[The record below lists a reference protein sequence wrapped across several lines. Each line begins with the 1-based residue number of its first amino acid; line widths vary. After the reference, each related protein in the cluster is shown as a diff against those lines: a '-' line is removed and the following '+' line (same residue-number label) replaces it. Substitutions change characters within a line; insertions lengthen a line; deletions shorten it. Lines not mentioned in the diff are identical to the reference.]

1 MRHAMIMAGGSGTRL
16 WPLSRRARPKQLV
29 PLVEGRSLLAI
40 AFDRL
45 AGIVPD
51 ANRWVCTGELHR
63 EAVLDTL
70 GDLDD
75 DHVLGEPCPRDT
87 VNAVGFTAA
96 VLLAQDPD
104 AVFAVLTADH
114 LITPV
119 DRFGACL
126 DHGFSL
132 VEADPT
138 RMVTFG
144 ITPTHAATGFGY
156 VELGD
161 PMNDHAAKVERF
173 VEKPDADTAAT
184 YIAAG
189 NFKWNSGMFVF
200 SARGFMDAIARYTPE
215 AAAGLQRIGEAWN
228 SSDRLNMLNTV
239 YPTLPKISVD
249 YAVMEPASADSAVEV
264 CCVPMDVEWL
274 DVGSWEAAAETV
286 TPDASGNR
294 TSGTA
299 MHLDSTNTFVHS
311 DDPDHL
317 IATIGCEDLI
327 IVKAGDVTL
336 VCPRSATQQVKAL
349 VDRLPDER
357 R

>member
-1 MRHAMIMAGGSGTRL
+1 
-16 WPLSRRARPKQLV
+16 
-29 PLVEGRSLLAI
+29 
-40 AFDRL
+40 
-45 AGIVPD
+45 
-51 ANRWVCTGELHR
+51 
-63 EAVLDTL
+63 
-70 GDLDD
+70 
-75 DHVLGEPCPRDT
+75 VLGEPCARDT

-96 VLLAQDPD
+96 VLLNLDPD
-104 AVFAVLTADH
+104 SVFAVLTADH

-126 DHGFSL
+126 NEGFSL

-144 ITPTHAATGFGY
+144 ITPTHAATGYGY

-161 PMNDHAAKVERF
+161 AINEHASTVERF
-173 VEKPDADTAAT
+173 VEKPDADTAAS

-200 SARGFMDAIARYTPE
+200 SAAGFMDALARYAPE
-215 AAAGLQRIGEAWN
+215 TAAGLQRIGEAWN
-228 SSDRLNMLNTV
+228 GSQRGDVLREV
-239 YPTLPKISVD
+239 YPTLGKISVD
-249 YAVMEPASADSAVEV
+249 YAVMEPASADPSVTV
-264 CCVPMDVEWL
+264 CCVPMDVQWL

-286 TPDASGNR
+286 DPDPDGNR
-294 TSGTA
+294 TSGRA
-299 MHLDSTNTFVHS
+299 VHLDSTNTFVYC
-311 DDPDHL
+311 DDQDHL

-327 IVKAGDVTL
+327 IVKAGNVTL

-349 VDRLPDER
+349 VDLMPDDR

>member
-1 MRHAMIMAGGSGTRL
+1 MIMAGGSGTRL
-16 WPLSRRARPKQLV
+16 WPLSRRTRPKQLV
-29 PLVEGRSLLAI
+29 PLVDGRSLLAI

-51 ANRWVCTGELHR
+51 ANRWVCTGESHR
-63 EAVLDTL
+63 AAVLDTL
-70 GDLDD
+70 GGLDD
-75 DHVLGEPCPRDT
+75 EHVLGEPCARDT

-96 VLLAQDPD
+96 ALLSQDPD

-119 DRFGACL
+119 DRFAACL

-132 VEADPT
+132 IEADPS

-144 ITPTHAATGFGY
+144 ITPTYAATGYGW

-161 PMNDHAAKVERF
+161 AINDHASIVERF
-173 VEKPDADTAAT
+173 VEKPDADTAAN

-200 SARGFMDAIARYTPE
+200 SARGFMDALARYTPE
-215 AAAGLQRIGEAWN
+215 AATGLQRIGDAWN
-228 SSDRLNMLNTV
+228 DAQRGEVLNEV

-249 YAVMEPASADSAVEV
+249 YAVMEPASTDPTVNV
-264 CCVPMDVEWL
+264 CCVPMDVQWL

-286 TPDASGNR
+286 DPDDDCNR
-294 TSGTA
+294 TSGA
-299 MHLDSTNTFVHS
+299 AVHLNSSNTFVYC

-349 VDRLPDER
+349 VDLMPDER

>member
-1 MRHAMIMAGGSGTRL
+1 VGG
-16 WPLSRRARPKQLV
+16 Q
-29 PLVEGRSLLAI
+29 SLLAI

-45 AGIVPD
+45 NGIVPD
-51 ANRWVCTGELHR
+51 DNRWVCTGESHR
-63 EAVLDTL
+63 EAVLATL
-70 GDLDD
+70 DDLDTE
-75 DHVLGEPCPRDT
+75 HVLGEPCARDT

-96 VLLAQDPD
+96 VLLANDPD
-104 AVFAVLTADH
+104 AIFAVLTADH

-119 DRFGACL
+119 EQFAACL
-126 DHGFSL
+126 DHGFAL
-132 VEADPT
+132 VEEDAS

-144 ITPTHAATGFGY
+144 ITPTHAATGYGY

-161 PMNDHAAKVERF
+161 AVNDHAATVKRF
-173 VEKPDADTAAT
+173 VEKPDAETAAS

-189 NFKWNSGMFVF
+189 RFKWNSGMFIF
-200 SARGFMDAIARYTPE
+200 SARGFLDALARYQPE
-215 AAAGLQRIGEAWN
+215 AAAGLQRIGVAWN
-228 SSDRLNMLNTV
+228 SDNGLDVLQME

-249 YAVMEPASADSAVEV
+249 YAVMEPAGADPAVNV

-286 TPDASGNR
+286 EPDDDGNR
-294 TSGTA
+294 SNGVA
-299 MHLDSTNTFVHS
+299 LHLNSTNTFVHS

-336 VCPRSATQQVKAL
+336 VCPRSASQQVKSL
-349 VDRLPDER
+349 VDLLPDER